1 MVLTRLGYQP
11 KSSGSLMMMLDS
23 NKEGATTN
31 YVDQKLTPGQSSRF
45 KKQMEFILEVDKLK
59 HVLRQTILMDR
70 SRRENSAEHS
80 WHIALLVPVLAEY
93 AKETDIDMF
102 HVMKILVIH
111 DLVEIDAGDTYC
123 YDDKGREDQT
133 QREEIAADRIFGL
146 LPAEQATEFR
156 ALWDEFEKR
165 ETPESGFANAL
176 DRVQPFL
183 HNYFT
188 DGQTWQANNIN
199 SRQVHERMR
208 PVKDGAPDLW
218 DYVNTLI
225 EDAVKKGILAD

>member
-1 MVLTRLGYQP
+1 
-11 KSSGSLMMMLDS
+11 MMLDS
-23 NKEGATTN
+23 SKEGATTN

-93 AKETDIDMF
+93 SKETDIDMF

-123 YDDKGREDQT
+123 YDDKGREDQAR
-133 QREEIAADRIFGL
+133 REQIAADRVFGL
-146 LPAEQATEFR
+146 LPADQATEFR
-156 ALWDEFEKR
+156 A
-165 ETPESGFANAL
+165 
-176 DRVQPFL
+176 
-183 HNYFT
+183 
-188 DGQTWQANNIN
+188 
-199 SRQVHERMR
+199 
-208 PVKDGAPDLW
+208 
-218 DYVNTLI
+218 
-225 EDAVKKGILAD
+225 

>member
-1 MVLTRLGYQP
+1 
-11 KSSGSLMMMLDS
+11 MMLES
-23 NKEGATTN
+23 SKQGATAN
-31 YVDQKLTPGQSSRF
+31 YVDQKLIPGQSPRF
-45 KKQMEFILEVDKLK
+45 KKQIEFILEVDKLK

-80 WHIALLVPVLAEY
+80 WHIALMVFMLPEY
-93 AKETDIDMF
+93 SKQTDIDLF
-102 HVMKILVIH
+102 HVMKMLVIH

-123 YDDKGREDQT
+123 YDDKGRQDQA
-133 QREEIAADRIFGL
+133 QREEIAADRIFEL
-146 LPAEQATEFR
+146 LPADQAADFR

-165 ETPESGFANAL
+165 DTPESKFANAL

-188 DGQTWQANNIN
+188 DGLTWQENNIN

-208 PVKDGAPDLW
+208 PVKDGAPELW
-218 DYVNTLI
+218 DYVNALV
-225 EDAVKKGILAD
+225 EDAVKKGILAE

>member
-1 MVLTRLGYQP
+1 
-11 KSSGSLMMMLDS
+11 MMLDS
-23 NKEGATTN
+23 AKKGSAR
-31 YVDQKLTPGQSSRF
+31 YSVDQKLIPGQSQRF
-45 KKQMEFILEVDKLK
+45 QKQIEFILEADKLK

-70 SRRENSAEHS
+70 SRRENSSEHS
-80 WHIALLVPVLAEY
+80 WHIALLVFVLAEY
-93 AKETDIDMF
+93 SHDPEIDMF
-102 HVMKILVIH
+102 HVMKMLVIH

-123 YDDKGREDQT
+123 YDDKGREDQA

-146 LPAEQATEFR
+146 LPGDQAAEFR
-156 ALWDEFEKR
+156 ALWNEFEKK
-165 ETPESGFANAL
+165 ETAESRFANAL

-188 DGQTWQANNIN
+188 DGQTWQENKIN

-218 DYVNTLI
+218 NYVAALI
-225 EDAVKKGILAD
+225 EDAVERGILAE

>member
-1 MVLTRLGYQP
+1 MNLE
-11 KSSGSLMMMLDS
+11 SS
-23 NKEGATTN
+23 NKGVTSE
-31 YVDQKLTPGQSSRF
+31 YVDQKLIPGQNSRF
-45 KKQMEFILEVDKLK
+45 QKQIEFIIEVDKLK

-80 WHIALLVPVLAEY
+80 WHIALLVFVLAEY
-93 AKETDIDMF
+93 SSQTDIDLF
-102 HVMKILVIH
+102 HVMKMLVIH

-123 YDDKGREDQT
+123 YDDKGREDQA
-133 QREEIAADRIFGL
+133 QREKIAADRVFGL
-146 LPAEQATEFR
+146 LPSDQAAEFR

-165 ETPESGFANAL
+165 ETAESRFANAM

-188 DGQTWQANNIN
+188 NGQTWQANNIK

-218 DYVNTLI
+218 DYVNNLI
-225 EDAVKKGILAD
+225 MDAVKKGILAN

>member
-1 MVLTRLGYQP
+1 MD
-11 KSSGSLMMMLDS
+11 LDS
-23 NKEGATTN
+23 SIKGAHRGA
-31 YVDQKLTPGQSSRF
+31 VDRKLIPGQNSRF
-45 KKQMEFILEVDKLK
+45 QKQVEFIIEVDKLK

-80 WHIALLVPVLAEY
+80 WHIALLVFVLAEY
-93 AKETDIDMF
+93 SRETDIDLF
-102 HVMKILVIH
+102 HVIKMLVIH

-123 YDDKGREDQT
+123 YDDKGREDQAE
-133 QREEIAADRIFGL
+133 REKIAAERIFGL
-146 LPAEQATEFR
+146 LPCDQAEEFR

-165 ETPESGFANAL
+165 ETPESRFANAM

-188 DGQTWQANNIN
+188 NGQTWQANSIS

-208 PVKDGAPDLW
+208 PVRDGAPDLW
-218 DYVNTLI
+218 EYVNNLI
-225 EDAVKKGILAD
+225 LDAVEKGILNE

>member
-1 MVLTRLGYQP
+1 
-11 KSSGSLMMMLDS
+11 
-23 NKEGATTN
+23 
-31 YVDQKLTPGQSSRF
+31 
-45 KKQMEFILEVDKLK
+45 
-59 HVLRQTILMDR
+59 MDR

-93 AKETDIDMF
+93 SKETDVDLL
-102 HVMKILVIH
+102 HVMKMLLIH

-123 YDDKGREDQT
+123 YDDKGREDQAR
-133 QREEIAADRIFGL
+133 RETIAADRIFGL
-146 LPAEQATEFR
+146 LPADQVAEFR

-165 ETPESGFANAL
+165 ETPESEFANAL

-218 DYVNTLI
+218 DYVNALI
-225 EDAVKKGILAD
+225 GDAVKKGILAD

>member
-1 MVLTRLGYQP
+1 MD
-11 KSSGSLMMMLDS
+11 LDS
-23 NKEGATTN
+23 SIKGFHREA
-31 YVDQKLTPGQSSRF
+31 VDRKLIPGQNTRF
-45 KKQMEFILEVDKLK
+45 QKQIEFIIEVDKLK

-80 WHIALLVPVLAEY
+80 WHIALLVFVLAEY
-93 AKETDIDMF
+93 SRETDIDLF
-102 HVMKILVIH
+102 HVMKRLVIH

-123 YDDKGREDQT
+123 YDDSGREDQAR
-133 QREEIAADRIFGL
+133 REKIAADRVFGL
-146 LPAEQATEFR
+146 LPADQTAEFR
-156 ALWDEFEKR
+156 ALWEEFEKR
-165 ETPESGFANAL
+165 ESAESRFANAM

-188 DGQTWQANNIN
+188 NGQTWQANNIN

-218 DYVNTLI
+218 DYVNNLI
-225 EDAVKKGILAD
+225 LDAVEKRILNE

>member
-1 MVLTRLGYQP
+1 
-11 KSSGSLMMMLDS
+11 MMSES
-23 NKEGATTN
+23 NKEGAALN
-31 YVDQKLTPGQSSRF
+31 QVDQQLIPGQSARF
-45 KKQMEFILEVDKLK
+45 KKQIEFILEVDKLK

-80 WHIALLVPVLAEY
+80 WHVALLVFLLAEHS
-93 AKETDIDMF
+93 KETDIDLL
-102 HVMKILVIH
+102 HVMKMLVIH

-123 YDDKGREDQT
+123 YDDKGRQDQH

-146 LPAEQATEFR
+146 LPADQAAEFR

-165 ETPESGFANAL
+165 ETAESRFANAL
-176 DRVQPFL
+176 DRVQPLL

-188 DGQTWQANNIN
+188 DGQTWQENNIN
-199 SRQVHERMR
+199 SRQVHARMR
-208 PVKDGAPDLW
+208 PVKAGAPDLW

-225 EDAVKKGILAD
+225 DDAVGKGFLAG

>member
-1 MVLTRLGYQP
+1 
-11 KSSGSLMMMLDS
+11 MMMVES
-23 NKEGATTN
+23 NKKGVTTGS
-31 YVDQKLTPGQSSRF
+31 VDHKLIPGQNLRF
-45 KKQMEFILEVDKLK
+45 QKQIEFIIEVDKLK

-80 WHIALLVPVLAEY
+80 WHIALLVFLLAEY
-93 AKETDIDMF
+93 SRETDIDLF
-102 HVMKILVIH
+102 HVMKMLVIH

-123 YDDKGREDQT
+123 YDDKGRQDQA
-133 QREEIAADRIFGL
+133 QREEIAADRVFGL
-146 LPAEQATEFR
+146 LPSDQAKEFR

-165 ETPESGFANAL
+165 ETAESRFANAM

-188 DGQTWQANNIN
+188 NGQTWQANKIN

-208 PVKDGAPDLW
+208 PVKDGAPEFW
-218 DYVNTLI
+218 DYVNNLI
-225 EDAVKKGILAD
+225 EDAVKKGILAE

>member
-1 MVLTRLGYQP
+1 MT
-11 KSSGSLMMMLDS
+11 MLDS
-23 NKEGATTN
+23 SKKSATAN
-31 YVDQKLTPGQSSRF
+31 DVDQKLIPDQSPRF
-45 KKQMEFILEVDKLK
+45 KKQIEFILEVDKLK

-93 AKETDIDMF
+93 SKEADIDLF
-102 HVMKILVIH
+102 QVMKILVIH

-123 YDDKGREDQT
+123 YDDTGRENQA
-133 QREEIAADRIFGL
+133 QREEIAADRVFGL
-146 LPAEQATEFR
+146 LPADQAADFR

-165 ETPESGFANAL
+165 ATPESRFANAL
-176 DRVQPFL
+176 DRVQPLL

-188 DGQTWQANNIN
+188 DGQTWQENHIN

-225 EDAVKKGILAD
+225 EDAVKKGILAE

>member
-1 MVLTRLGYQP
+1 
-11 KSSGSLMMMLDS
+11 MMLES
-23 NKEGATTN
+23 SKEGTTTN
-31 YVDQKLTPGQSSRF
+31 YVNQTLTPGQGRRF
-45 KKQMEFILEVDKLK
+45 KKQVEFILEVDKLK
-59 HVLRQTILMDR
+59 HILRQTILMDR

-80 WHIALLVPVLAEY
+80 WHIALLVFVLAEY
-93 AKETDIDMF
+93 SNESDVDLLHVAKM
-102 HVMKILVIH
+102 LLIH

-123 YDDKGREDQT
+123 YDDKGREDQAR
-133 QREEIAADRIFGL
+133 RETIAADRIFGL
-146 LPAEQATEFR
+146 LPADQVAEFR

-165 ETPESGFANAL
+165 ETPESEFANAL

-218 DYVNTLI
+218 DYVNALI
-225 EDAVKKGILAD
+225 GDAVKKGFLAK

>member
-1 MVLTRLGYQP
+1 MMLT
-11 KSSGSLMMMLDS
+11 SGSKGLPP
-23 NKEGATTN
+23 K
-31 YVDQKLTPGQSSRF
+31 YVDQKLIPGQSPRL
-45 KKQMEFILEVDKLK
+45 KKQIEFILEVDRLK

-93 AKETDIDMF
+93 STETDIDLL

-123 YDDKGREDQT
+123 YDDTGRENQT

-146 LPAEQATEFR
+146 LPAGQAAEFR

-165 ETPESGFANAL
+165 ETAESRFANAL

-188 DGQTWQANNIN
+188 DGQTWQENYIN
-199 SRQVHERMR
+199 SSQVHERMR

-218 DYVNTLI
+218 DYVDSLI
-225 EDAVKKGILAD
+225 ADAVKKGILAE

>member
-1 MVLTRLGYQP
+1 
-11 KSSGSLMMMLDS
+11 MMLTS
-23 NKEGATTN
+23 GRKGTAPNH
-31 YVDQKLTPGQSSRF
+31 VDQKLIPGQSARF
-45 KKQMEFILEVDKLK
+45 KKQIEFILEVDKLK
-59 HVLRQTILMDR
+59 LVLRQTILMDR

-80 WHIALLVPVLAEY
+80 WHIALLVPILAEY
-93 AKETDIDMF
+93 STETDIDMF
-102 HVMKILVIH
+102 HVMKILVLH

-123 YDDKGREDQT
+123 YDDKGREDQS

-146 LPAEQATEFR
+146 LPADQATEFR

-165 ETPESGFANAL
+165 ETAESRFANAL

-188 DGQTWQANNIN
+188 DGQTWQENNIN
-199 SRQVHERMR
+199 SSQVHERMR

-225 EDAVKKGILAD
+225 EDAVKKGILAE

>member
-1 MVLTRLGYQP
+1 
-11 KSSGSLMMMLDS
+11 MMLDS

-31 YVDQKLTPGQSSRF
+31 FVDQKLTPGQSSRF

-133 QREEIAADRIFGL
+133 QREEIAADRIFGF
-146 LPAEQATEFR
+146 LPADQATEFR